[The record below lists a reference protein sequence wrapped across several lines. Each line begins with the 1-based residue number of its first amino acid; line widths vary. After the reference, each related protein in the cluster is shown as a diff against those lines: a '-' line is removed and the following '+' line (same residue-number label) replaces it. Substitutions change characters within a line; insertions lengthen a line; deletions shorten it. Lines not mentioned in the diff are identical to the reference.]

1 MCLCTWGALV
11 TARRGVESKPM
22 LFSTVGF
29 VVMMIGSIIS
39 IIGDGLARY
48 LAVGPDFEDV
58 FYLLTNM
65 WTVAGVVGL
74 LLIVIGL
81 QLSYRPK
88 KKKRRRR

>member
-1 MCLCTWGALV
+1 
-11 TARRGVESKPM
+11 M
-22 LFSTVGF
+22 LFATVGF